1 MAIEKDIKAVTEA
14 DLLGLIDARVRE
26 SKTIEFKREITRTD
40 EFTKKLL
47 GTVASFAN
55 TEGGDIVFGIVEN
68 DGVATSLQQLPGFNP
83 DGDLIRLRD
92 LIRAHIEPKVY
103 GFALHPVELSGGGH
117 ALVLRVPKT
126 WSGAH
131 LLTYGN
137 DHRFYTRDGNGRRLM
152 DVGEVRMAFSSADAL
167 PEKIRRL
174 RLDRASAI
182 STGDVPLPLVSRQ
195 ALVVHLIPAKT
206 FDSLYE
212 CDLASVVQADQES
225 NGRGLLTPIKTHGGR
240 LGFDFDGCLE
250 MDEHKS
256 ICHGYT
262 KLFRNGLLES
272 LDCHSVKERGETPE
286 KLSWFS
292 PYVYEEALIGVFPK
306 WINALKAAKIEPP
319 IFLAVSLIGM
329 NGKIPYTGSQ
339 YSDDGLRPIRH
350 DPLLLQPRLIESLD
364 DSPKT
369 ILRPVF
375 DLVWNACG
383 WPRSINFDEKGN
395 LRSR

>member
-1 MAIEKDIKAVTEA
+1 MAIEKDIKIIKEA

-26 SKTIEFKREITRTD
+26 SKTIEFKREINRSDDTTR
-40 EFTKKLL
+40 KLL
-47 GTVASFAN
+47 ATVASFAN
-55 TEGGDIVFGIVEN
+55 TEGGDVIFGITAEN
-68 DGVATSLQQLPGFNP
+68 GVATGLQPVPGFNP

-92 LIRAHIEPKVY
+92 LIRAHIEPKIY
-103 GFALHPVELSGGGH
+103 GFVLHPVELAGGGH

-137 DHRFYTRDGNGRRLM
+137 DHRFYTRDGNGRRMM
-152 DVGEVRMAFSSADAL
+152 DVGEVRIAFSSAEAL

-174 RLDRASAI
+174 RLDRLSAI
-182 STGDVPLPLVSRQ
+182 STGDVPLPLVSKE

-212 CDLASVVQADQES
+212 CDLAKVVETNQES
-225 NGRGLLTPIKTHGGR
+225 NGRLLTPIKTHGGR

-250 MDEHKS
+250 MDEYKN

-272 LDCHSVKERGETPE
+272 LDCHSVKETGDG
-286 KLSWFS
+286 SFS
-292 PYVYEEALIGVFPK
+292 PYVYEKGLLAVFPH
-306 WINALKAAKIEPP
+306 WARALKVAKIDPP
-319 IFLAVSLIGM
+319 IFISLSMVGM
-329 NGKIPYTGSQ
+329 NGKIPYLGPR
-339 YSDDGLRPIRH
+339 YDDDRLRSIRH

-364 DSPKT
+364 DDPKI
-369 ILRPVF
+369 ILRPIF

-383 WPRSINFDEKGN
+383 WPHSINFDEEGN
-395 LRSR
+395 LNSR